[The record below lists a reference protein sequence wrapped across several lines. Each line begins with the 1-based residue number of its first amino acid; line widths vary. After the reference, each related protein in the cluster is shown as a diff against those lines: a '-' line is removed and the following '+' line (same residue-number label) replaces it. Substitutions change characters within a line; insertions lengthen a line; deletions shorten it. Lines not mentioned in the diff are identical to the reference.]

1 MRDLISTVFSGN
13 DQIYAEAVEAV
24 DKAIAQYGADH
35 KAQFPNTGYNC
46 ATILQ
51 YSGIKVTTLADLKT
65 ALDGPIKEMMT
76 RDRRVDSVFSSGLA
90 TCMAGE
96 AFELCKY
103 IENDAPYG
111 DAYHGH
117 MSDAE
122 VRTLGVPLVTGD
134 IPGFVVIVGEA
145 PSDDEAYDLVKGY
158 QKRGIFVFLIGGC
171 IEQVKRKGFQCSFD
185 VRVVDV
191 GPDSIQIAHIISLV
205 MRAAMIFGNVQP
217 MDYWAMNN
225 YTFDRIRAF
234 VNAYDYVTDRTVG
247 FGAGAICLGFPVISN
262 ADEPNFK
269 IPKSLILQPKLDEW
283 IETSLEARDIK
294 LKITEMDIPVAFNSS
309 FEGEIIRRGDMQFEV
324 YGAKSDSFE
333 LVTMKDAAEIEDH
346 KIEVIGPDFDTFE
359 LGSTVQMAYI
369 AEVAGKK
376 MQSDFESVIDRK
388 FHAWI
393 NCLESIYHTGQREQ
407 IRIRISKNAFAE
419 GFRAKHLGEMLW
431 AMIKSEY
438 GEVVDKCQVKV
449 VTDSA
454 ECSRLKKEV
463 AMPKYNARDER
474 LESLTDEAA
483 DVFFTCTMCQSFSPS
498 HVCIVTPE
506 RLGLCGAVSWLDAK
520 ATHQLNPEGPCQV
533 VSKENPVD
541 EEIGIWPDCDRA
553 VNQYSHGALE
563 HVTLYSILQ
572 DPMTSCGCFECICGM
587 EPASNGVVIVNREY
601 AGQTPVGMSFAELAS
616 FTGGGAQTPG
626 YMGHGKHFIAS
637 KKFMKAEGGIQRIV
651 WMPKALKEEVAARL
665 NKSAFELYGIENFSD
680 MIADETVAAS
690 ADDLDKMIEFL
701 TEKGHPAL
709 GLDPMI

>member
-1 MRDLISTVFSGN
+1 
-13 DQIYAEAVEAV
+13 
-24 DKAIAQYGADH
+24 
-35 KAQFPNTGYNC
+35 
-46 ATILQ
+46 
-51 YSGIKVTTLADLKT
+51 
-65 ALDGPIKEMMT
+65 
-76 RDRRVDSVFSSGLA
+76 
-90 TCMAGE
+90 
-96 AFELCKY
+96 
-103 IENDAPYG
+103 
-111 DAYHGH
+111 
-117 MSDAE
+117 
-122 VRTLGVPLVTGD
+122 
-134 IPGFVVIVGEA
+134 
-145 PSDDEAYDLVKGY
+145 
-158 QKRGIFVFLIGGC
+158 
-171 IEQVKRKGFQCSFD
+171 
-185 VRVVDV
+185 
-191 GPDSIQIAHIISLV
+191 
-205 MRAAMIFGNVQP
+205 
-217 MDYWAMNN
+217 
-225 YTFDRIRAF
+225 
-234 VNAYDYVTDRTVG
+234 
-247 FGAGAICLGFPVISN
+247 
-262 ADEPNFK
+262 
-269 IPKSLILQPKLDEW
+269 
-283 IETSLEARDIK
+283 
-294 LKITEMDIPVAFNSS
+294 
-309 FEGEIIRRGDMQFEV
+309 
-324 YGAKSDSFE
+324 
-333 LVTMKDAAEIEDH
+333 
-346 KIEVIGPDFDTFE
+346 
-359 LGSTVQMAYI
+359 
-369 AEVAGKK
+369 
-376 MQSDFESVIDRK
+376 
-388 FHAWI
+388 
-393 NCLESIYHTGQREQ
+393 
-407 IRIRISKNAFAE
+407 
-419 GFRAKHLGEMLW
+419 MLW

-449 VTDSA
+449 ITDPA
-454 ECSRLKKEV
+454 ECTRLKAEV

-665 NKSAFELYGIENFSD
+665 NKSAKELYGIENFTD